1 MSMKPLNQQERNSA
15 FLRYV
20 LALAVSLLLFGI
32 LFFTGSRLPQK
43 EMQILRNQNA
53 EYKSAMDKQAKM
65 MSLMDSIESNL
76 SVLDKPDA
84 NAALSET
91 VVSNLLV
98 QMKSNIADST
108 GMNEIYK
115 KMVST
120 YQKTMQDKS
129 IIRNMRKDSEAGT
142 DCSKQLEQAHRDIME
157 YQKMLLSAGVNMQQ
171 K

>member
-15 FLRYV
+15 FVRYI
-20 LALAVSLLLFGI
+20 LALAVSLFLFGV

-43 EMQILRNQNA
+43 ELQILRNQNA
-53 EYKSAMDKQAKM
+53 EYKSAMDKQARM

-76 SVLDKPDA
+76 AVLDKPDA

-115 KMVST
+115 KMVS
-120 YQKTMQDKS
+120 
-129 IIRNMRKDSEAGT
+129 R
-142 DCSKQLEQAHRDIME
+142 
-157 YQKMLLSAGVNMQQ
+157 
-171 K
+171 